1 MGKAVRNLLVTSV
14 LLFVASWASCTFGV
28 SYDVSQLPPGEY
40 PYCEHCPYQIGDRWV
55 YLGGGLLA
63 VAISISIAA
72 AMVWIKDE
80 EEESS
85 S

>member
-28 SYDVSQLPPGEY
+28 SYDLSLLPPDEY
-40 PYCEHCPYQIGDRWV
+40 PYCEHCSYQIGDRWV

-63 VAISISIAA
+63 VAISISITA
-72 AMVWIKDE
+72 AMLWLRDKDE
-80 EEESS
+80 SDS
-85 S
+85 